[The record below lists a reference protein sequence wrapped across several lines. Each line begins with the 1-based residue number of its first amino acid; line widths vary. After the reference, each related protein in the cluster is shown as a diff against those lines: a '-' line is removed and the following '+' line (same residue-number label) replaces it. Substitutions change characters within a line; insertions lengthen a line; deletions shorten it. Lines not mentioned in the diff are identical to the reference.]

1 MLTVEPTKEMIEE
14 WKRIYRRNK
23 GKLHPNRKTGLQVD
37 AYFKRKYAFELFE
50 SPEKNEVVFL
60 CIMENEYDREK
71 LPIDALPEIQL
82 YKKEDVWVG
91 IDLKSGYFMV
101 ESLNEEKMK
110 EIYDDLF
117 LYRGLDQ
124 KDLEN
129 FFLVAEYVRLQN
141 ENN

>member
-1 MLTVEPTKEMIEE
+1 
-14 WKRIYRRNK
+14 
-23 GKLHPNRKTGLQVD
+23 
-37 AYFKRKYAFELFE
+37 
-50 SPEKNEVVFL
+50 
-60 CIMENEYDREK
+60 
-71 LPIDALPEIQL
+71 
-82 YKKEDVWVG
+82 
-91 IDLKSGYFMV
+91 MV